1 VKMEKNAGETKS
13 EKLKEAYASV
23 NQVIA
28 RAAEKV
34 GIDISKLENELGEL
48 RFYYRL
54 ITLRIQ
60 DLIDA
65 IEEARMTLSPSV
77 YRILRE
83 SVVEVAEP
91 EAFKS
96 LVEYLFR

>member
-1 VKMEKNAGETKS
+1 MEKNAGETKS

-34 GIDISKLENELGEL
+34 GIDISKLGEELGEL

-77 YRILRE
+77 YRVLRE